1 MLRKQRWLICLLPV
15 WLLLGCA
22 TGRTSFRKAEQ
33 LRSKEKYPEAIE
45 NYIKAA
51 TRNPK
56 EARFRLKLVEATI
69 EASNYYYRQALR
81 HLEEKKDQ
89 LALLELDKALEYN
102 PANNLAKAEKKKLLK
117 TLAISDKEKEK
128 TKIEALKDKT
138 AMGNSP
144 NAAEKDEKLSLRFD
158 KEVELDKI
166 FKALGKIAEVN
177 ILFDPNFKNGK
188 LSIALENIGF
198 YEALDRI
205 CLMKELFYK
214 VLDEKTIL
222 IIPDTESKRKVYD
235 EQIIKNFYLSNLA
248 AEECVKMITR
258 VAKIK
263 NISSDPT
270 HNSITVRE
278 TPEKVALV
286 EKLIRFY
293 DKRKA
298 EVMIQVEI
306 LEVNKDRLKE
316 YGIELSNYQISQGI
330 TAVGDATSVKGN
342 RFYYL
347 DASDFS
353 FTLPTVLYK
362 LLENDSESK
371 TMARPHVRGIDG
383 SKVEIKIGD
392 KVPVVRTTFMAYASG
407 GVEQQPI
414 TSYDLQDVGIEIII
428 TPTIHHD
435 AEITLELDFKLTF
448 ITSQGTSTVPPT
460 IGNRS
465 VKTIIRLQDGET
477 GILAGLLRDT
487 ERSSLKGFPGISRIP
502 ILKDILSSNSRQI
515 TQTDIILSITPSIL
529 RMPDIDEEDMLPIA
543 SGTEEN
549 VHLKRK

>member
-1 MLRKQRWLICLLPV
+1 M
-15 WLLLGCA
+15 LGCA
-22 TGRTSFRKAEQ
+22 TGEMSFRKAEQ
-33 LRSKEKYPEAIE
+33 LRSEEKYPEAIE

-51 TRNPK
+51 TRNPN

-69 EASNYYYRQALR
+69 EASNYYYRQALQ
-81 HLEEKKDQ
+81 HLKEKKDQ

-117 TLAISDKEKEK
+117 LIEQNDPVVEK

-138 AMGNSP
+138 AIGKSLVL
-144 NAAEKDEKLSLRFD
+144 EGKEDKLSLRFD
-158 KEVELDKI
+158 NEVELDKI

-177 ILFDPNFKNGK
+177 ILFDPNFKNGR
-188 LSIALENIGF
+188 LAIALEDIGF
-198 YEALDRI
+198 YQALDRI

-214 VLDEKTIL
+214 ILDEKTIL
-222 IIPDTESKRKVYD
+222 IIPDTDSKRKIYD

-286 EKLIRFY
+286 EKLVSFY

-306 LEVNKDRLKE
+306 LEVNKDKLRE
-316 YGIELSNYQISQGI
+316 YGIELSKYQISQGI
-330 TAVGDATSVKGN
+330 TTVGDATSVKGN

-353 FTLPTVLYK
+353 FTIPSVLYK
-362 LLENDSESK
+362 LLENDSDSK

-383 SKVEIKIGD
+383 SKVEIKLGD
-392 KVPVVRTTFMAYASG
+392 KVPVARTTFMAYATG

-414 TSYDLQDVGIEIII
+414 TSYDLQDVGIEIVMV
-428 TPTIHHD
+428 PQIHHD

-448 ITSQGTSTVPPT
+448 ITSPGSSSLPPT

-465 VKTIIRLQDGET
+465 VKTTIRLKDGET
-477 GILAGLLRDT
+477 GIMAGLLRDT
-487 ERSSLKGFPGISRIP
+487 ERNSLKGFPGIAKIP
-502 ILKDILSSNSRQI
+502 ILRDIFSSNSRQI
-515 TQTDIILSITPSIL
+515 TQTDIILSITPHIL
-529 RMPDIDEEDMLPIA
+529 RMPDINEEDMLPIA